1 MKAERWVIDTNVL
14 ISAAL
19 LSGSLP
25 AALVSRALRDF
36 RIVFS
41 SATFAE
47 LETRLWRPKFDR
59 TITLESRKLLLHDLA
74 AAAEWVEPASVAT
87 FSLDPDDDKFVDAAL
102 AAKARWLVTG
112 DSDLLTLGQ
121 VEDVVILTPA
131 QALRR
136 LEGRRSG

>member
-1 MKAERWVIDTNVL
+1 MTAERWVIDTNVL

-25 AALVSRALRDF
+25 VALVSRALRDF

-47 LETRLWRPKFDR
+47 LETRIWRPKFDR
-59 TITLESRKLLLHDLA
+59 YITLENRKLVLHDLA
-74 AAAEWVEPASVAT
+74 AAAEWVEPASGATT
-87 FSLDPDDDKFVDAAL
+87 FSRDADDDKFVHAAL

-112 DSDLLTLGQ
+112 HSDLLTLGQ

-131 QALRR
+131 QALRTH
-136 LEGRRSG
+136 S

>member
-19 LSGSLP
+19 LRGSLP
-25 AALVSRALRDF
+25 AARVGRVLRSC

-47 LETRLWRPKFDR
+47 LETRIWRPKFRRD
-59 TITLESRKLLLHDLA
+59 ITLENRELVLHDLA
-74 AAAEWVEPASVAT
+74 AAAEWVEPARVAT
-87 FSLDPDDDKFVDAAL
+87 NSGDADDDKFVHAAL
-102 AAKARWLVTG
+102 AARARWLVAA

-136 LEGRRSG
+136 LKGLRGA

>member
-25 AALVSRALRDF
+25 AALVGRVLRDC

-47 LETRLWRPKFDR
+47 LETRIWRPKFDR
-59 TITLESRKLLLHDLA
+59 YITLENRELLLHDLA
-74 AAAEWVEPASVAT
+74 AAAEWVEPATVAT
-87 FSLDPDDDKFVDAAL
+87 NSGDADDDKFVHVAL

-112 DSDLLTLGQ
+112 DSDLLTLRQ

-136 LEGRRSG
+136 LEGLRGG